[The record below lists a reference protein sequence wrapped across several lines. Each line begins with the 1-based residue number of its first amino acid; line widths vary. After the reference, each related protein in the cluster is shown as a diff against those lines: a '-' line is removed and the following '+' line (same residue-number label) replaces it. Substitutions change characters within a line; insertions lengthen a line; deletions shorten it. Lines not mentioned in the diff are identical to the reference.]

1 MAATGL
7 SDLRLEATLD
17 AVEAAG
23 REGEIH
29 VCGQSMPAQVE
40 NLISDIDGVTGV
52 AVIGIPDDR
61 WGEVPWAVVTVRD
74 GAPVDTDTVR
84 AHLEGRLA
92 RYKMPKHVVVV
103 DELPRTASGK
113 VRKADLLDYMR
124 GAVKSFST

>member
-1 MAATGL
+1 MIISG
-7 SDLRLEATLD
+7 
-17 AVEAAG
+17 
-23 REGEIH
+23 GENIY
-29 VCGQSMPAQVE
+29 PAEVE
-40 NLISDIDGVTGV
+40 NLISDIEGVTGV

-74 GAPVDTDTVR
+74 DAPVDTDMVR

-113 VRKADLLDYMR
+113 VRKADLR
-124 GAVKSFST
+124 ARFGG